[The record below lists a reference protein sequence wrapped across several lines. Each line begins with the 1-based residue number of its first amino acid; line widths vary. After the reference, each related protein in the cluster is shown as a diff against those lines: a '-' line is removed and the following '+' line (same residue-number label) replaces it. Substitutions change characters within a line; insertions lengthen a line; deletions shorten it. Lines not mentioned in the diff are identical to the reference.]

1 MKIRLLC
8 FVLLFL
14 GTLVAKAVPATILN
28 DEAIV
33 YQSPDFDS
41 EQLTTL
47 GQDTK
52 VEVSQ
57 KNFGPFHR
65 VRMKNGKMGYIADND
80 FIFQGQ
86 KVPPAEKKTEK
97 LAEKKNENKQLT
109 EATVSEKTEPKK
121 SKNYSLAGSQLWGP
135 NLSYIVYR
143 ESTMGINPSQKSLFF
158 GAKFTG
164 PDLFIEGD
172 SYSEMNILVR
182 AGAPELYAQATGVPT
197 QGWIFMPDILMQN
210 RQPQTKNVMT
220 SYGYGLM
227 FRYSKYDVGLRNAN
241 GTTNFYSLEDM
252 VLGAVA
258 NAGFFYKIGQMTL
271 RGEYKLYMEKM
282 TYWGI
287 GLGFLFPF

>member
-1 MKIRLLC
+1 MKLLSLF
-8 FVLLFL
+8 FVF
-14 GTLVAKAVPATILN
+14 TSALVADAAPATIMN
-28 DEAIV
+28 DEAII

-41 EQLTTL
+41 EQLMTL
-47 GQDTK
+47 EQNTK

-57 KNFGPFHR
+57 KKFGPFHR
-65 VRMKNGKMGYIADND
+65 VRMKNGKMGYVADND
-80 FIFQGQ
+80 FIFQGL
-86 KVPPAEKKTEK
+86 KNAPVEKNPAPMPEKKVE
-97 LAEKKNENKQLT
+97 AEAK
-109 EATVSEKTEPKK
+109 VSEKAEPKK

-135 NLSYIVYR
+135 NFSYVVYR
-143 ESTMGINPSQKSLFF
+143 ESTMGMNPVQKSLFF

-172 SYSEMNILVR
+172 SYSEMNLLVR
-182 AGAPELYAQATGVPT
+182 AGAPEYYAQATGVPT
-197 QGWIFMPDILMQN
+197 QGWIFMPDILMQS

-241 GTTNFYSLEDM
+241 GTTNYYSLEDM

-258 NAGFFYKIGQMTL
+258 NAGFFYKMGPMTL
-271 RGEYKLYMEKM
+271 RGEYKLYVEKL